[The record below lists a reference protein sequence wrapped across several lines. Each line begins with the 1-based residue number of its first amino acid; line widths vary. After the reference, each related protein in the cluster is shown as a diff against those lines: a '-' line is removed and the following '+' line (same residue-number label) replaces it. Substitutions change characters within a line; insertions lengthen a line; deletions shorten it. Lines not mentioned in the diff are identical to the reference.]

1 MGTRFCAAGAV
12 VVATFM
18 ASGCA
23 HTAGTVAGEVAEEMP
38 EPLIESTLDELRDED
53 TRRAFVEVLSNPEV
67 QEATRALIA
76 NVTDGTLD
84 ALSDEERAARIADV
98 SNRFVASVSDAL
110 AGSLERDIGPAL
122 AQTMSRA
129 LDASLRRILDEE
141 STQRIAAAVSR
152 VAQESAV
159 ALAVAMREEIGP
171 AMRAALTD
179 AMHDPEAQRAIAVTM
194 RTLSRE
200 VVLGV
205 QDAFEEI
212 EARDRA
218 QRPDTPL
225 TRIQDWAEEGAGT
238 LQIVLVVAVLA
249 LLALVAWQVHT
260 TARAR
265 AQEAQAQRREA
276 AIVALTEALRNAQS
290 RPESA
295 QLLESLERAFGR
307 RRGREFLREL
317 LERSR
322 RGPGGGPGGPL
333 EPAGT

>member
-1 MGTRFCAAGAV
+1 MPWPHTMRAIVIAALL
-12 VVATFM
+12 

-23 HTAGTVAGEVAEEMP
+23 HTAGAVAGEVAEEMP
-38 EPLIESTLDELRDED
+38 EPLIESTLDELGDED
-53 TRRAFVEVLSNPEV
+53 TRRAFVEILSMPEV
-67 QEATRALIA
+67 QDATAGLIG

-84 ALSDEERAARIADV
+84 ALSDEERAARIAEM
-98 SNRFVASVSDAL
+98 SSRFVASVSDAL
-110 AGSLERDIGPAL
+110 ADSLERDIGPAV

-129 LDASLRRILDEE
+129 LSASLRRILDEE
-141 STQRIAAAVSR
+141 STQAIAAAVAR

-159 ALAVAMREEIGP
+159 ALAVAMRDELGP
-171 AMRAALTD
+171 AMRAAL
-179 AMHDPEAQRAIAVTM
+179 AEALQDPQTQAAIAVTT

-200 VVLGV
+200 MVLGV
-205 QDAFEEI
+205 QDAFEQI
-212 EARDRA
+212 ERENP
-218 QRPDTPL
+218 QTDTVL
-225 TRIQDWAEEGAGT
+225 TRLQDAADEGTNT
-238 LQIVLVVAVLA
+238 LQIVLVLAVLA

-260 TARAR
+260 SARAR

-295 QLLESLERAFGR
+295 ELLESLERAFGR

-317 LERSR
+317 LERTR
-322 RGPGGGPGGPL
+322 RGPGGGGPGGPL